1 MIVLSVLIAYCLGSI
16 STSTLIG
23 KWVGNIDIRKHGSG
37 NAGATNTL
45 RVLGLKWAIIVLLVD
60 VLKGVVAILL
70 ARWLGHG
77 DALYIY
83 ASGLAVI
90 FGHNWPV
97 FFQFRGGKGVATTIG
112 VLILTMIQP
121 ALIAGVVA
129 IAIVAITRWI
139 SLGSLTFTAL
149 TCVVAMCL
157 HEPTSAIVFSALVA
171 VMSIYRHR
179 ANIVRL
185 MKGEEHRIF
194 SSKS

>member
-23 KWVGNIDIRKHGSG
+23 MWVGNIDIRKHGSG

-60 VLKGVVAILL
+60 VLKGVIAVLL

-77 DALYIY
+77 DVLYIY

-112 VLILTMIQP
+112 VLLLTMIQP

-129 IAIVAITRWI
+129 IAVVAITRWI
-139 SLGSLTFTAL
+139 SLGSLTFTVL

-185 MKGEEHRIF
+185 VKGEEHRIF